1 MYEPY
6 VEKWTSWHCVITGTD
21 YITWYH
27 RHFQS
32 VGPFPGSSSWIEQY
46 MLPPSIAYYTFEV
59 FDSGS
64 VKTGL
69 AKVSYAYLLGNQ
81 WTLRFTISKG
91 IMTTGACLSNT
102 VAQCHSIL
110 LCVWAQTSIHRLETA
125 LGWASAEPI
134 AFVMLMS
141 LSRCTARHSGACRCA
156 PIDFAYPRGSR
167 FQPKQGSDSS
177 RRARDT
183 AATMLHFTHFW
194 RHRGESAM
202 KHCQLYNCTCKKCV
216 YMNISDKNWPNNV
229 EFRGNFHRFAPST
242 AGRQEIILTV
252 ELSNPKSTRA
262 TDWQIYATCIICV
275 CSQNCGLL
283 STHNLLII
291 HMNEYTCTEFLWHFF
306 HASNLMPKLWGQNH
320 ARISPML
327 ATSARFQSG
336 FGTLWRHVITY

>member
-1 MYEPY
+1 M
-6 VEKWTSWHCVITGTD
+6 S
-21 YITWYH
+21 
-27 RHFQS
+27 
-32 VGPFPGSSSWIEQY
+32 
-46 MLPPSIAYYTFEV
+46 
-59 FDSGS
+59 
-64 VKTGL
+64 
-69 AKVSYAYLLGNQ
+69 LLQ
-81 WTLRFTISKG
+81 
-91 IMTTGACLSNT
+91 CLLS
-102 VAQCHSIL
+102 
-110 LCVWAQTSIHRLETA
+110 QTSIHRLETV

-262 TDWQIYATCIICV
+262 TDWQIYATFIICV

-306 HASNLMPKLWGQNH
+306 HASNLMPKLWGQNQPD
-320 ARISPML
+320 ARNISPIPV
-327 ATSARFQSG
+327 RFWHIMTCNYLLNFGHHRLVYSVTADGSSPSPSWPPVKVALDISG
-336 FGTLWRHVITY
+336 GPIENQWGCGKYLG